1 MQRKKLL
8 LKKNEETWLPLR
20 WSRRSSEV
28 KQKRLWGKA
37 DASWSV
43 LCGASSLPLQP
54 CRLAAVPTWHQIK
67 CRKWL
72 WQVCSPMQIHT
83 DSFFSALSL
92 QALLSQIMALF
103 CLQDQCKQ
111 QISGRQDGCRRLWEP
126 LSLCWVAARIQPLIL
141 CDLHLPGA
149 NSIPPHSYQ
158 AKAPE
163 ESCCGCR
170 LCWCGF
176 YSF

>member
-20 WSRRSSEV
+20 WSRRGSEV
-28 KQKRLWGKA
+28 KQMQVGQCCVVHHPCHSRRAGWQLSQPDTKLNAGSGCDR
-37 DASWSV
+37 SV
-43 LCGASSLPLQP
+43 LP
-54 CRLAAVPTWHQIK
+54 CKYTQTA
-67 CRKWL
+67 
-72 WQVCSPMQIHT
+72 
-83 DSFFSALSL
+83 FFCPSL
-92 QALLSQIMALF
+92 QTLLSQIMALF